1 MKIKGFIVLGLVLS
15 ILGGGIAA
23 CATIRKDFAWD
34 AIWKDPELEEKELEL
49 KKVSRIEY
57 HGSTDYVIISE
68 DESSSLKY
76 SEGKYLFYD
85 ISYDEET
92 GILKI
97 EQKFNHHTF
106 WNFTGGAGVY
116 INLSKENHPDLDL
129 SLSTGQITI
138 KNLEISNISCHISC
152 GDLEMSNVDVDKGSL
167 KVNTGDIRFSG
178 LVVDSLR
185 AKVNCGHIGMDL
197 ENKRSECTT
206 DQKIDGYVFI
216 DADSDVGSKDIKF
229 KD

>member
-1 MKIKGFIVLGLVLS
+1 MGLVLS

-34 AIWKDPELEEKELEL
+34 ILWKDPELEEKELEL
-49 KKVSRIEY
+49 KKVSSIEY
-57 HGSTDYVIISE
+57 HGSADYVIISE
-68 DESSSLKY
+68 AESSSIKY
-76 SEGKYLFYD
+76 SEGKYLTYD

-92 GILKI
+92 GALKI

-106 WNFTGGAGVY
+106 WNITGGNGVY
-116 INLSKENHPDLDL
+116 IYLSKENHPDLDL

-138 KNLEISNISCHISC
+138 RDLEVLNISCLINC
-152 GDLEMSNVDVDKGSL
+152 GDLEVSKIEVNKGSL
-167 KVNTGDIRFSG
+167 EVNTGDIRFSG
-178 LVVDSLR
+178 LVGESLS
-185 AKVNCGHIGMDL
+185 AKVNCGHIGLDL

-206 DQKIDGYVFI
+206 DQKVDGLVFI
-216 DADSDVGSKDIKF
+216 DAQSDVGSKDIKF